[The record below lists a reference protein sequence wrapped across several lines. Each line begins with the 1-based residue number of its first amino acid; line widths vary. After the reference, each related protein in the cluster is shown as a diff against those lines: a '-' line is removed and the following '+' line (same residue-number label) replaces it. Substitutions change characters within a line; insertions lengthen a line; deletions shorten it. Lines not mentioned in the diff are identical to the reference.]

1 MSRFL
6 FPMASVTRPTG
17 GWNVILSMIDVLNAA
32 DMPARPVYPSR
43 DYAYPFFDCGARA
56 AFDPRLEKAFR
67 TSGLRSRLR
76 APWRLLPARPVN
88 ERLVLEDDDVLAI
101 PEFRFPEVAA
111 LYPSHRK
118 VCMVQVMHSFAAAMQ
133 RLEQAGSDA
142 SEFSF
147 VATSQACT
155 EAVREFAHREPGE
168 IVLQV
173 GQSGTEF
180 VSDKSLKIAFMP
192 RKLPL
197 QVELV
202 VSALKSSPEAR
213 DVEFVSLSGLTH
225 KEVMAQL
232 QDSLI
237 FLSFSSSEG
246 FGLPPAEAMAVG
258 CIVIGYSGVGGDEF
272 FTPDLGFPVAGDD
285 ITLFVRTVRDVL
297 RQYALDP
304 APLDGLRRRASES
317 IRSRY
322 SETRFRESVLRVFS
336 ELDKERVPS

>member
-6 FPMASVTRPTG
+6 FPMSNVAKPIG
-17 GWNVILSMIDVLNAA
+17 GWNVILCMIEILNAA
-32 DMPARPVYPSR
+32 GLPARPVYSSASYR
-43 DYAYPFFDCGARA
+43 YPFFDCTARA
-56 AFDPRLEKAFR
+56 AFDTRLAGIFR
-67 TSGLRSRLR
+67 PAGLRSRLR
-76 APWRLLPARPVN
+76 AAKGLLPSRPVN
-88 ERLVLEDDDVLAI
+88 ERLVLEDDDILAI
-101 PEFRFPEVAA
+101 PEFRFPEIAA

-118 VCMVQVMHSFAAAMQ
+118 VCVVQVMNSFVAALQ
-133 RLEQAGSDA
+133 RLEQRGGDA
-142 SEFSF
+142 SDQSYI
-147 VATSQACT
+147 ATSQACA
-155 EAVREFAHREPGE
+155 EAVREFARREPRE

-173 GQSGTEF
+173 GRSGTDF
-180 VSDKSLKIAFMP
+180 VPEKALKIAYMP

-202 VSALKSSPEAR
+202 VNALKASPEAR

-225 KEVMAQL
+225 EEVMAQL

-237 FLSFSSSEG
+237 FLSFSSAEG

-272 FTPDLGFPVAGDD
+272 FTPDTGFPIGGDN

-297 RQYALDP
+297 RRYALDP
-304 APLDGLRRRASES
+304 APLDALRKRASDS

-336 ELDKERVPS
+336 ELDKGRVPA